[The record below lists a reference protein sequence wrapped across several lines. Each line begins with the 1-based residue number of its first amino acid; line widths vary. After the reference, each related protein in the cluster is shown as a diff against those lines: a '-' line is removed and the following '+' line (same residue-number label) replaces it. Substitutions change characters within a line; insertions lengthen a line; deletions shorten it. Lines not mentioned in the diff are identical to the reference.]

1 MYIFQISGGLGNQ
14 LFQYLQSKNLERKLN
29 IKFLYNKHF
38 YKEKIPLL
46 DKRKPELE
54 YINNV
59 NISWYSSPVIDNY
72 YAIPPG
78 VKRSLFYLVNLLFF
92 WRKGSFLFLNDK
104 TLKLGWFLRIFF
116 DDIIFIGHWQ
126 NQFRRE
132 MYQKFLL
139 ELRPKNHNKLS
150 FELTKIHQQIE
161 KDSIGVFVRRGDYV
175 KLGIAKNA
183 SYYENAILKLT
194 ERKKPVMIAIFSD
207 DIEWCKAN
215 LIIDR
220 HKTFYIGNS
229 LSNSVE
235 RLYVMSKFNVIIV
248 SDSTFDFF
256 AYHIGKNF
264 KKKEIIYPKTS
275 RIFRLNDM

>member
-29 IKFLYNKHF
+29 IKFLYNKNF

-72 YAIPPG
+72 YAIPSG
-78 VKRSLFYLVNLLFF
+78 IKRKLFYLMNLLFF
-92 WRKGSFLFLNDK
+92 WRNGSFLFLNDK

-126 NQFRRE
+126 NQFKRE
-132 MYQKFLL
+132 IHQKFLL
-139 ELRPKNHNKLS
+139 EFRPKNINKLGLN
-150 FELTKIHQQIE
+150 LTKILHQIQ

-175 KLGIAKNA
+175 RLGIAKSA
-183 SYYENAILKLT
+183 SYYKNAILKLI

-215 LIIDR
+215 LKIDR
-220 HKTFYIGNS
+220 HKTFFIGNS
-229 LSNSVE
+229 LDSSVDT
-235 RLYVMSKFNVIIV
+235 LFVMSKFKIVIV
-248 SDSTFDFF
+248 SDSTFHFF
-256 AYHIGKNF
+256 AYHIGNNF
-264 KKKEIIYPKTS
+264 KEKEIIYPKTS